1 MVNIFDKAASW
12 LLSKVS
18 NNFVFAEY
26 YKRSSGKPVDY
37 TRQAVQLNR
46 KEIEDY
52 IRAVMFATD
61 PEDPRLGDWMRF
73 RQNMKLDS
81 HLVSCVENRT
91 LPVKC
96 APFKLTDK
104 NDNEAPKEIKKL
116 LEKPWMLDAYDLVL
130 SHIYEGPK
138 LLCMYELNENGELTK
153 IEEVPQSNFIPQKGI
168 VLVEE
173 SDNEGVSYRD
183 GVYKNY
189 YFQVGNDWELGLFS
203 MLANVVLA
211 KKLALGS
218 WISYIEKYGVPP
230 IFAITERMDTTRRDE
245 LFEMLLNFRMNH
257 FAVLQGNEKIETPQG
272 YNVDA
277 YNTFKSLMTDIC
289 DNAIS
294 KGILGSS
301 GMTEEKSFVGA
312 AQVQERILA
321 YRHKVDKLI
330 FKYYF
335 NEEIKPRLVKLS
347 PVYAPLEN
355 LTFEYDEAE
364 NLTMKEY
371 IDAVKDLSIYFN
383 FDVEELKKVT
393 GLPVTTIKNTLGVT
407 DPEPTVGQKKKPD
420 ARSFSL
426 LAPFAY
432 TAPDIRGGGL
442 NKAGGL
448 AVIPVYA
455 ATWNDSFDKII
466 EGIREGKINP
476 DDLDKDFILKTYDRL
491 NKAAGLGYGKDYY
504 SDDNI
509 ARKMRQNLL
518 EFAAT
523 KTHVQQHEVQLLNNS
538 IDNKKQYTEE
548 AKKYLDLQNG
558 NYLDVQAAWAARK
571 AQAAR
576 QYQDWQK
583 DKDIYQRVKFRT
595 MNDNSV
601 RPEHAALDGLVLN
614 IDSPDLSL
622 YMTPLGPSCR
632 CWWEQTFDRLTDWK
646 PEYTPDLEWLGN
658 TGIDGLVFNEHNSY
672 NKQVEN
678 NETRREIRRQAELA
692 KEYMPYNRVIEAGNN
707 KVYIN
712 DFADP
717 ADLKQNVVAAKK
729 MARSLDTDIYIRPHI
744 NVDGYKNPELGIG
757 EKNQKADLKTFL
769 LENKGTFEGF
779 IKNSISSAYKQKAKT
794 VVIDI
799 SQYQGADYH
808 GWLVRKLSGELKAGY
823 KKGINSVVIIK
834 GDKAI
839 RISRSD
845 INNKDFSKLEEV

>member
-1 MVNIFDKAASW
+1 MVNILDKAASW
-12 LLSKVS
+12 LLSKAS
-18 NNFVFAEY
+18 NNFLFAEY
-26 YKRSSGKPVDY
+26 YKRSSGKHVDY
-37 TRQAVQLNR
+37 MRQAVQLNR

-52 IRAVMFATD
+52 IRAVMSATD
-61 PEDPRLGDWMRF
+61 PDDPRLGDWMRF

-81 HLVSCVENRT
+81 HLVSCVENRI

-96 APFKLTDK
+96 APFKLTDN

-173 SDNEGVSYRD
+173 SDTEGISYRD

-189 YFQVGNDWELGLFS
+189 YFQVGNDWGLGLFS

-230 IFAITERMDTTRRDE
+230 IFAITDRMDTTRRDE
-245 LFEMLLNFRMNH
+245 LFEMLLSFRMNH

-277 YNTFKSLMTDIC
+277 HNTFKSLMTDIC

-301 GMTEEKSFVGA
+301 GLTDEKSYVGA

-321 YRHKVDKLI
+321 YRHQVDKLI

-355 LTFEYDEAE
+355 LTFEYDESE
-364 NLTMKEY
+364 SLTMKEY
-371 IDAVKDLSIYFN
+371 IDAVKDLAHTFN
-383 FDVEELKKVT
+383 FDIEELKKVT
-393 GLPVTTIKNTLGVT
+393 GLPITTIKNTLGIT
-407 DPEPTVGQKKKPD
+407 DPEPTAGQKKKPD

-426 LAPFAY
+426 LAPCAY

-442 NKAGGL
+442 NKAAGL
-448 AVIPVYA
+448 TVIPIYA
-455 ATWNDSFDKII
+455 ATWNDSFERII

-491 NKAAGLGYGKDYY
+491 NKAAGFGYGKDYY
-504 SDDNI
+504 SDEI
-509 ARKMRQNLL
+509 ARRIRENILQ
-518 EFAAT
+518 FSAT
-523 KTHVQQHEVQLLNNS
+523 KTHAQQHEVQLLSDS

-583 DKDIYQRVKFRT
+583 DKDIYQHVKFRT
-595 MNDNSV
+595 MSDDRV

-632 CWWEQTFDRLTDWK
+632 CWWEQTLDRLTDWK
-646 PEYTPDLEWLGN
+646 PEYTPDPEWSGN
-658 TGIDGLVFNEHNSY
+658 TGLDGVVFNEHNSY
-672 NKQVEN
+672 NKQVEGK
-678 NETRREIRRQAELA
+678 ETRREIRKQAELA
-692 KEYMPYNRVIEAGNN
+692 KEYMPYNKTVKAGENT
-707 KVYIN
+707 VHIN
-712 DFADP
+712 DFADLS
-717 ADLKQNVVAAKK
+717 DMEQNVAAAKK
-729 MARSLDTDIYIRPHI
+729 LARSLNTDIYVRPHI
-744 NVDGYKNPELGIG
+744 NVDGHKNPELGIG
-757 EKNQKADLKTFL
+757 GKNQKADLKTY
-769 LENKGTFEGF
+769 NGISKVGTFIQNR
-779 IKNSISSAYKQKAKT
+779 IKDASK
-794 VVIDI
+794 
-799 SQYQGADYH
+799 QGA
-808 GWLVRKLSGELKAGY
+808 S
-823 KKGINSVVIIK
+823 SVVLDMSMFK
-834 GDKAI
+834 GDNSEIIGQARGALNGRNRGIKKVYVI
-839 RISRSD
+839 RG
-845 INNKDFSKLEEV
+845 NEVTIYTRQSLKNQ